1 MRVQLD
7 YGSDGLGVDLP
18 EERTVVVAP
27 RHVPAVADAHA
38 ALREALRRPTAGPP
52 LASLVRPGNRVAIS
66 ICDITRAQPR
76 QVMLQAIFAELP
88 QLTPEDVTILV
99 ATGTHRANTRDELVA
114 MLGPEVVERYAVVNH
129 DGRNPAALAFAGTT
143 STGVPIWLNRHWLDA
158 AVRITTGFVEP
169 HFFAGFS
176 GGPKMVA
183 PGLAGLDTVLV
194 LHDARHIGHPKA
206 TWGITEGNP
215 VHDDVREIARLT
227 GVTFAVD
234 VALNRDQAITKVFAG
249 ELFAEHAAACAHV
262 KATAMCPVQTLFD
275 VVLTTNS
282 GYPLDQNLYQS
293 VKGMAAAACI
303 VKPGGTIICAAE
315 CRDGIPEHGP
325 YGSILRERGSPAALL
340 EMIETPG
347 YSVPDAW
354 QVQVQAL
361 IQAKARVLVKAGGL
375 SLDALR
381 AAHFKPVTDV
391 AMAVRGALAKAGP
404 DATLAVLPHGPQT
417 IPYVIEP
424 AIAGIAGG

>member
-27 RHVPAVADAHA
+27 RHSPALADPA
-38 ALREALRRPTAGPP
+38 ASLREALRHPTAGPP
-52 LASLVRPGNRVAIS
+52 LASLVRAGDKVAIS
-66 ICDITRAQPR
+66 VCDITRAQPR
-76 QVMLQAIFAELP
+76 QLMLEAVFAELP
-88 QLTPEDVTILV
+88 HVTPADVVILV

-114 MLGPEVVERYAVVNH
+114 MLGADLVDRYAVVNH
-129 DGRNPAALAFAGTT
+129 DSRDDASLARAGST
-143 STGVPIWLNRHWLDA
+143 SSGVPIWLNRQWLDA

-183 PGLAGLDTVLV
+183 PGLAGLETVLS
-194 LHDARHIGHPKA
+194 LHDARHVGHPKA
-206 TWGITEGNP
+206 TWGVTQGNP
-215 VHDDVREIARLT
+215 IHDDVREIARLT
-227 GVTFAVD
+227 GVTFAID
-234 VALNRDQAITKVFAG
+234 VALNRDQAITRVFAG

-262 KATAMCPVQTLFD
+262 KATAMCPVDMLFD

-293 VKGMAAAACI
+293 IKGMSAAACI

-315 CRDGIPEHGP
+315 CRDGLPAHGP

-340 EMIETPG
+340 EMIEAPG
-347 YSVPDAW
+347 YRVADAW
-354 QVQVQAL
+354 QVHVQAL
-361 IQAKARVLVKAGGL
+361 IQAKATVLVKAGGL
-375 SLDALR
+375 TLDALK
-381 AAHFKPVTDV
+381 AAHFEPVTDV
-391 AMAVRGALAKAGP
+391 AIAVRGALASAGS

-417 IPYVIEP
+417 IPYVR
-424 AIAGIAGG
+424 

>member
-7 YGSDGLGVDLP
+7 YGLDGLGVDLP

-27 RHVPAVADAHA
+27 RHVPALADPAA
-38 ALREALRRPTAGPP
+38 ALRDAIRRPGWGPS
-52 LASLVRPGNRVAIS
+52 LASLAVLGARVAIS
-66 ICDITRAQPR
+66 VCDITRPQPR
-76 QVMLQAIFAELP
+76 AAMLQALFAEMP
-88 QLTPEDVTILV
+88 QVSPADVTILV
-99 ATGTHRANTRDELVA
+99 ATGTHRANTREELEV
-114 MLGPEVVERYAVVNH
+114 MLGADILERYAVVNH
-129 DGRNPAALAFAGTT
+129 NSRDAASLAFAGTT
-143 STGVPIWLNRHWLDA
+143 SAGVPIWLNRRWLDA
-158 AVRITTGFVEP
+158 TLRITTGFVEP

-183 PGLAGLDTVLV
+183 PGLAGLETTLV
-194 LHDARHIGHPKA
+194 LHDARHVGHRRA
-206 TWGITEGNP
+206 TWGVTEGNP
-215 VHDDVREIARLT
+215 IHDDVREIARLT
-227 GVTFAVD
+227 GVHFALD
-234 VALNRDQAITKVFAG
+234 VALNRDQQITRVFAG

-262 KATAMCPVQTLFD
+262 KATAMCPVDTLFD

-293 VKGMAAAACI
+293 VKGMSAAACI

-325 YGSILRERGSPAALL
+325 YGSILRERPSPAALL
-340 EMIETPG
+340 EMIEAPG

-361 IQAKARVLVKAGGL
+361 IQGKAEVLVKAGGL
-375 SLDALR
+375 TLDALR
-381 AAHFKPVTDV
+381 AAHFEPVTDV

-417 IPYVIEP
+417 IPYLAAPVT
-424 AIAGIAGG
+424 AGS

>member
-27 RHVPAVADAHA
+27 RHVPAVSDPIA
-38 ALREALRRPTAGPP
+38 ALREALRSPTAGPS
-52 LASLVRPGNRVAIS
+52 LASLVKAGDTVAIS
-66 ICDITRAQPR
+66 VCDITRAQPR
-76 QVMLQAIFAELP
+76 ALMLQAIFAELP
-88 QLTPEDVTILV
+88 QLDPKDVTILI
-99 ATGTHRANTRDELVA
+99 ATGTHRANTRDELVT
-114 MLGPEVVERYAVVNH
+114 MLGDDIVERYAVINH
-129 DGRNPAALAFAGTT
+129 DGRDDAALRFAGTT
-143 STGVPIWLNRHWLDA
+143 DSGVPIWLNARWLDA

-183 PGLAGLDTVLV
+183 PGLAGLETVLV
-194 LHDARHIGHPKA
+194 LHDARHVGHPKA
-206 TWGITEGNP
+206 TWGITAGNP
-215 VHDDVREIARLT
+215 IHDDVREIARLT

-262 KATAMCPVQTLFD
+262 QATAMCPVDGLFD

-282 GYPLDQNLYQS
+282 GYPLDQNLYQA
-293 VKGMAAAACI
+293 VKGMSAAACI

-315 CRDGIPEHGP
+315 CRDGIPAHGA
-325 YGSILRERGSPAALL
+325 YGAMLRERSSPAALL
-340 EMIETPG
+340 EMIEAPG
-347 YSVPDAW
+347 FVSVPDAW

-361 IQAKARVLVKAGGL
+361 IQARAQVLVKASGL
-375 SLDALR
+375 TLDALR
-381 AAHFKPVTDV
+381 AAHFEPVTDV
-391 AMAVRGALAKAGP
+391 AMAVRGALSSAGP
-404 DATLAVLPHGPQT
+404 QASLAVLPHGPQT
-417 IPYVIEP
+417 IPYIAEP
-424 AIAGIAGG
+424 LAAE